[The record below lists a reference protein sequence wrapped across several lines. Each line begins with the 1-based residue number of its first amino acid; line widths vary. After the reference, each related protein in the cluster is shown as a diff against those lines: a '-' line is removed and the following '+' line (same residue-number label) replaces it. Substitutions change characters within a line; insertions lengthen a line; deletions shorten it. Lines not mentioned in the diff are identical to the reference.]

1 MSAKSA
7 RVSTLILGLYVHI
20 QLEHAISLED
30 ELMNECLYPRNCMLL
45 FLPGFRSGLSFPYAA
60 VMSDFMGHMLVV
72 AYCTQGKVQDE
83 PSSRCISFLYLQ

>member
-30 ELMNECLYPRNCMLL
+30 ELMNECLYPRNSHAPLSTWFPVQVYLSHMPLL
-45 FLPGFRSGLSFPYAA
+45 CQILWAI
-60 VMSDFMGHMLVV
+60 
-72 AYCTQGKVQDE
+72 C
-83 PSSRCISFLYLQ
+83 